1 MGNQVFDFV
10 EPEAD
15 CHWENTLCDD
25 ENKTKISISIDDKVS
40 GGHYHEEFFEHYY
53 EYDEILSMLKN
64 AGLCVLQV
72 LDGETYENITDT
84 SERYLFVTRREK

>member
-1 MGNQVFDFV
+1 MKNF
-10 EPEAD
+10 
-15 CHWENTLCDD
+15 LM
-25 ENKTKISISIDDKVS
+25 
-40 GGHYHEEFFEHYY
+40 HYY